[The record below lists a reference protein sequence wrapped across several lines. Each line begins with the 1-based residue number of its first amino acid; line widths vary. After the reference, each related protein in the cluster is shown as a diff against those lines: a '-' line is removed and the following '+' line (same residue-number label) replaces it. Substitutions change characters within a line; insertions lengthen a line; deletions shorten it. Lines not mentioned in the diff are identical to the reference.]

1 MPVKVSLDP
10 QKRHMIYEISEP
22 VTIDDLLEA
31 YEQEREFRDS
41 IPYTLHSLVDMS
53 KLRSIPPRW
62 LTAKAGPGLTH
73 PRSGEMVF
81 CGLSTSLKI
90 IVQTITRI
98 TNYQRMKFFD
108 DREKAEAYMAK
119 LIAKTDSQPQ
129 RPPVA

>member
-1 MPVKVSLDP
+1 MPVLVELDP
-10 QKRHMIYEISEP
+10 DKRHLIYIISDP
-22 VTIDDLLEA
+22 VTIDDLLAA
-31 YEQEREFRDS
+31 YEQEREYRDS

-98 TNYQRMKFFD
+98 TNYQRMKFFESRD
-108 DREKAEAYMAK
+108 QAEAYMTK
-119 LIAKTDSQPQ
+119 LIAKGESQPY
-129 RPPVA
+129 RPIP

>member
-1 MPVKVSLDP
+1 MPVTVRLDP
-10 QKRHMIYEISEP
+10 DKRHLIYEMSDP
-22 VTIDDLLEA
+22 TTIDELLAA

-53 KLRSIPPRW
+53 RLRGIPPRW

-81 CGLSTSLKI
+81 CGLSVSLKI

-98 TNYQRMKFFD
+98 TNYQRMRFFD
-108 DREKAEAYMAK
+108 TREQAEAYMKALLAK
-119 LIAKTDSQPQ
+119 SESQPRQ
-129 RPPVA
+129 PTA